1 MYMPSQFDVKDRVVA
16 SQLMRAHPFASL
28 ISVDDVGLPFV
39 THLPLHLDSGVE
51 RQDGQSAVDTL
62 LGHCARGNPH
72 WKYLAARPEAVVT
85 FMGPHAYM
93 SPKVYPDLVRVPTW
107 NYVAVHCTVQAE
119 VLDGHA
125 AKDALLK
132 QLIADHEPAYAE
144 QWRGLPEDYT
154 GKMLIGIVAFSLN
167 IISLQCKVKV
177 NQHRPEAHAR
187 MLEIYDAGNP
197 DEQALGQWMRQM
209 VLGAPAP

>member
-1 MYMPSQFDVKDRVVA
+1 MYLPPQFDSKDGAVA
-16 SQLMRAHPFASL
+16 AKVMRSHPFASL
-28 ISVDDVGLPFV
+28 ISVDDAGLPFV
-39 THLPLHLDSGVE
+39 THLPLHLETVLDE
-51 RQDGQSAVDTL
+51 DGKPVPHTL

-72 WKYLAARPEAVVT
+72 WKYLASCPKAVVT

-107 NYVAVHCTVQAE
+107 NYVALHCTVQAE
-119 VLDGHA
+119 ILDGHE

-132 QLIADHEPAYAE
+132 QLIADHEPAYAD
-144 QWRGLPEDYT
+144 QWRGLPDDYT
-154 GKMLIGIVAFSLN
+154 GKMLSAIVAFSLK

-187 MLEIYDAGNP
+187 MLEIYDAGSS
-197 DEQALGQWMRQM
+197 DEKALGQWMRQM
-209 VLGAPAP
+209 GLGG

>member
-1 MYMPSQFDVKDRVVA
+1 MYLPAQFDSKDALVA
-16 SQLMRAHPFASL
+16 AQVMRSHPFASL
-28 ISVDDVGLPFV
+28 ISVDEGGLPFV
-39 THLPLHLDSGVE
+39 THLPLHLESSPGP
-51 RQDGQSAVDTL
+51 DGSLVPHTL

-72 WKYLAARPEAVVT
+72 WKFLQARAQAVVT
-85 FMGPHAYM
+85 FMGPQAYM

-107 NYVAVHCTVQAE
+107 NYIAVHCTVQATL
-119 VLDGHA
+119 LDGEA

-132 QLIADHEPAYAE
+132 QLIADHEPAYAD
-144 QWRGLPEDYT
+144 QWRALPHDYT
-154 GKMLIGIVAFSLN
+154 GKMLMGIVAFSLK

-187 MLEIYDAGNP
+187 MLEIYDAGSP

-209 VLGAPAP
+209 GLGA